1 MRTPLIAAALLGL
14 VSIPL
19 AAQTHQPPPV
29 GTRVRITMPDTSPA
43 PNRARDRSR
52 PIVGRITAVTD
63 SVVSVRPD
71 AARADV
77 PVILSRVQR
86 LEVSKGF
93 NLGPNVRK
101 GALIGV
107 VAGGVIGFA
116 AGDDCGQEDWIC
128 FDRPSTTLFGAVAG
142 LGLGALIGLVRSTE
156 KWRDTAESASVSI
169 VPTGGGG
176 VSIGS
181 RISF

>member
-29 GTRVRITMPDTSPA
+29 GTRVRITLPDTSPA
-43 PNRARDRSR
+43 PRRDRDRSQ

-63 SVVSVRPD
+63 SVMSVRPD
-71 AARADV
+71 GASRDV
-77 PVILSRVQR
+77 PVPLSHVQR
-86 LEVSKGF
+86 LEVSRGF
-93 NLGPNVRK
+93 DLGPNVRK
-101 GALIGV
+101 GALIGL

-116 AGDDCGQEDWIC
+116 TGEDCSNADWVC
-128 FDRPSTTLFGAVAG
+128 FDRPSTGLAGAVVG
-142 LGLGALIGLVRSTE
+142 VGLGALIGLVRSTE

-169 VPTGGGG
+169 APTRGGG
-176 VSIGS
+176 VSIVT
-181 RISF
+181 RILF